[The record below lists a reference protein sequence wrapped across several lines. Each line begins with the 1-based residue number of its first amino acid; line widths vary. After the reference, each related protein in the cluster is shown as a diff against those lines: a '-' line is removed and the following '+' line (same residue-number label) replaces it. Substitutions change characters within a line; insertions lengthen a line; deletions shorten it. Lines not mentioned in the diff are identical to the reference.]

1 MNSKSISLVI
11 AFTALATALNFVRI
25 PVPFLLNYSY
35 QLGDIILVIAFLLFG
50 LKIGLTVTLFNMLTT
65 MVIYPNPVSIIGAP
79 YYLFSILTMILG
91 AYLFWRLIKQR
102 IQTKPYLD
110 AKSAT
115 LSTACAVLTRTLI
128 MLPMDFL
135 VYPYLVSLVSGLSV
149 AEAYNTVFLVM
160 PGIILYNISV
170 PLFVIP
176 TSYVVAKK
184 VSLHIKSTFADQR
197 LI

>member
-1 MNSKSISLVI
+1 MNSKAISLVI

-50 LKIGLTVTLFNMLTT
+50 LKIGLTVALFNMLTT

-79 YYLFSILTMILG
+79 YYLFSILAMVLG
-91 AYLFWRLIKQR
+91 AYLFGKLIKQR
-102 IQTKPYLD
+102 TQTKPNID

-115 LSTACAVLTRTLI
+115 FSTICAILTRTLI
-128 MLPMDFL
+128 MLPLDFL
-135 VYPYLVSLVSGLSV
+135 IFPYLVSLASGWSIV
-149 AEAYNTVFLVM
+149 DAYNSVFLVM
-160 PGIILYNISV
+160 PAIILYNITV
-170 PLFVIP
+170 PIYVIP
-176 TSYVVAKK
+176 ISYVISKK
-184 VSLHIKSTFADQR
+184 VSLHIKSPLADQK